1 MRKTFI
7 ILTTILA
14 FVACSDNCMLE
25 KLEEIRSH
33 GESDPICAMNR
44 LDSLHPQLI
53 RSNEYIYMKS
63 LLLDMRLKDKA
74 NIPLKSNGA
83 VEEIVKYFEEN
94 GTIRERQE
102 AMYYAGNT
110 YFNLNDIPKSLIYF
124 QRAADV
130 ASSSKNCDSV
140 LLRITYSK
148 LETLSKKDSNQYR
161 YYKDLEAEKLLIKK
175 KEEYRN
181 IVFIDSVVVV
191 CMVFLFILIL
201 MYKKNRHLK
210 EMVGM
215 VSNIASLDE
224 ERNKLKN
231 RTQKLQH
238 EYDETL
244 RLYEE
249 ARSRLGDV
257 SAELNVAEQNL
268 KQKEQLLDEKL
279 AENKRIVAMLHKAEL
294 TEKAEDIMQTI
305 FKASEGKCRMTAQE
319 WQRLYSVVD
328 DIQPDLMEKMV
339 RNIGYITEQQQ
350 QVCYLLSMGLTNTQ
364 IENLTDIP
372 HATVWRWRRK
382 FSWI

>member
-1 MRKTFI
+1 MRRTFI
-7 ILTTILA
+7 ILATILA

-25 KLEEIRSH
+25 KLEEIKSQ

-44 LDSLHPQLI
+44 LDSLHPQLV

-74 NIPLKSNGA
+74 NIQPKSNGA

-110 YFNLNDIPKSLIYF
+110 YFNLNDIPKSLMYF
-124 QRAADV
+124 QRSVDV
-130 ASSSKNCDSV
+130 ASRSKNCDSV

-161 YYKDLEAEKLLIKK
+161 YYRDSEAEKLLIKK

-191 CMVFLFILIL
+191 CVVFLFVIIL

-215 VSNIASLDE
+215 VSNIASLEE

-305 FKASEGKCRMTAQE
+305 LKASQWLLKC
-319 WQRLYSVVD
+319 VVV
-328 DIQPDLMEKMV
+328 MK
-339 RNIGYITEQQQ
+339 
-350 QVCYLLSMGLTNTQ
+350 
-364 IENLTDIP
+364 
-372 HATVWRWRRK
+372 
-382 FSWI
+382 